1 MLSTYHKTI
10 DQHRLEISREVRKMR
25 VANIRTELQQTFG
38 VHEDSSVLKQTKPGL
53 IKLLISKKLHQ
64 VRKDAEN
71 TITQSMQLGGRREL
85 AKVAMYMQEQEFCKK
100 WKVTANDTAASKPSS
115 SSGSSR
121 KRKRKEET
129 AQNQSTD
136 T

>member
-1 MLSTYHKTI
+1 MLETNEA
-10 DQHRLEISREVRKMR
+10 R
-25 VANIRTELQQTFG
+25 
-38 VHEDSSVLKQTKPGL
+38 L

-85 AKVAMYMQEQEFCKK
+85 AKVAMHMQEQEFCKK

-121 KRKRKEET
+121 KRKRKEDL
-129 AQNQSTD
+129 QNQSTD
-136 T
+136 TTNGNIDPALLLKWGKYMKKYLDRCATSHKGWRVVGTSGSVP